1 MMKLYLDEK
10 RSEMN
15 LKTGKIIP
23 SILAAVLI
31 LAGITARYSGLGF
44 ISIDMKGFLFLWY
57 DEILKGGFSSLS
69 ESFSNYTPPY
79 LYLLW
84 IATKT
89 HDFLPKIAAIKSISI
104 LFDLLNGFW
113 IYKIIS
119 IKYPKGWN
127 ALLGAAIFLSLPT
140 VILNSSFWGQA
151 DSIYTCFLLAS
162 LYFLLNDRPL
172 PAIVFFGIS
181 LSFKAQAVFFAPLLL
196 LLLFRKRIPLPY
208 FGLIPVVYALLMLPA
223 MLAGHPLFALLTIY
237 FNQANQYSYLSL
249 NAPNLYT
256 FISNEHY
263 TEVVFLGILITSI
276 ITSLWVGIYAKKIKT
291 FTPDIIVFCAF
302 ISVAMVPFLLP
313 KMHDRYFYLADI
325 LSLLVAFYFPRLWF
339 FALGYQIVSG
349 MAYYIFLVLP
359 PFDPFSSTVLT
370 VAALTHLAM
379 ILIATVVQ
387 WHTIN
392 ESSPSPEAGVKNIP
406 YLDAIKNTMN
416 NIKYFLLKHNNLI
429 LFGVILII
437 GILARVW
444 DFGDTPPGLNPDE
457 ASIGVEAYYLY
468 KFGVDRYGLSYPVHL
483 ISWGSGQNA
492 LYAYLLIPF
501 IVLKGINAF
510 AIRLPMM
517 IAGILSLPLI
527 YIAGKRLLGEKF
539 ALLAMFLMAVSPWH
553 IVNSRWAVESNIMP
567 FFFLAGF
574 TALTL
579 ANTKNWWFLISSLCF
594 ALCLY
599 AYGTAYVGVPIFLL
613 LTIPLLLALKR
624 VTIKQI
630 VVGAIAFILLAFPI
644 GLFLVVNTLQLET
657 MHLGAVTIP
666 RLPVEARYE
675 TMAAVFGESPLQ
687 ALAAN
692 FRIMFNVLWTQSDA
706 FPWNFVEPFGYFY
719 KITFPLVLA
728 GFILTLPFKFIKE
741 NHVERWLIAAWMI
754 ASIFVGIIHPINLT
768 RLNIIFTPILFSI
781 AIFIL
786 WLDKRIAHTIPV
798 TVSILMIG
806 FIFFTQ
812 AYHGEEYRRRASG
825 IFNEG
830 IIPAIQYAVQNSD
843 NTLICFTEER
853 YSFYI
858 YVLLTQRFHPS
869 EYVDELDWIA
879 PKDPADPARTP
890 RALKQFRF
898 KTNDCLDSPDA
909 IYILTLGEKPPNT
922 IVDYK
927 DKKFVKFRVHLPK

>member
-1 MMKLYLDEK
+1 
-10 RSEMN
+10 MN
-15 LKTGKIIP
+15 LDTGKIIR
-23 SILAAVLI
+23 SVLAATLI

-44 ISIDMKGFLFLWY
+44 ISIDMNGFLFLWY

-84 IATKT
+84 VATKT
-89 HDFLPKIAAIKSISI
+89 HAFLPKIAAIKSISI
-104 LFDLLNGFW
+104 LFDLINGFW
-113 IYKIIS
+113 IYKIVS
-119 IKYPKGWN
+119 IKYPKGWT

-151 DSIYTCFLLAS
+151 DSVYTCFLLAS
-162 LYFLLNDRPL
+162 LYCLLKDKPL
-172 PAIVFFGIS
+172 PAIVFLGIS
-181 LSFKAQAVFFAPLLL
+181 LSFKAQAVFFSPLLL
-196 LLLFRKRIPLPY
+196 LLLFRKRVPLLY
-208 FGLIPVVYALLMLPA
+208 FGLVPMVYVLLMLPA
-223 MLAGHPLFALLTIY
+223 MLAGRPLLDLLTIY

-249 NAPNLYT
+249 NAPNLYI
-256 FISNEHY
+256 FVSNEYY
-263 TEVVFLGILITSI
+263 TKGVFLGILITLI
-276 ITSLWVGIYAKKIKT
+276 ILSLWVGIYVKKIKT
-291 FTPDIIVFCAF
+291 FTPEIVVFCAF

-325 LSLLVAFYFPRLWF
+325 LSLLAVFYFPRLWF

-359 PFDPFSSTVLT
+359 PFDPFGSTVLT
-370 VAALTHLAM
+370 VAAQTHLAII
-379 ILIATVVQ
+379 ILAAGIQ
-387 WHTIN
+387 WHIIDKSHPST
-392 ESSPSPEAGVKNIP
+392 ESGVKNSP
-406 YLDAIKNTMN
+406 SLDMIKNIMN
-416 NIKYFLLKHNNLI
+416 NVRYFLLKHNNLI
-429 LFGVILII
+429 LFGVILAI
-437 GILARVW
+437 GILARAW
-444 DFGDTPPGLNPDE
+444 DFGDMPPGLNPDE

-501 IVLKGINAF
+501 VALKGINAF
-510 AIRLPMM
+510 AVRLPMM
-517 IAGILSLPLI
+517 LAGILSLPLI

-539 ALLAMFLMAVSPWH
+539 ALLAMFFMAVSPWH

-579 ANTKNWWFLISSLCF
+579 ANTKNWWFLAASLCF

-599 AYGTAYVGVPIFLL
+599 AYGTAYVGVPVFLL
-613 LTIPLLLALKR
+613 LTIPLLLKLKR
-624 VTIKQI
+624 VNIKQ
-630 VVGAIAFILLAFPI
+630 VNVGAIAFILFAFPI
-644 GLFLVVNTLQLET
+644 GLFLAINTLQLET
-657 MHLGAVTIP
+657 LQLGAVTIP

-675 TMAAVFGESPLQ
+675 TMAAVFGESPFQ

-692 FRIMFNVLWTQSDA
+692 ARIMFDVLWTQSDA

-719 KITFPLVLA
+719 KITFPLVLV
-728 GFILTLPFKFIKE
+728 GFILTLPFKFVNE

-754 ASIFVGIIHPINLT
+754 ASILVGIVHPINLT

-786 WLDKRIAHTIPV
+786 WLDKRIPHIIPV
-798 TVSILMIG
+798 TVSVLMIG

-812 AYHGEEYRRRASG
+812 AYHGEEYRKRASG

-843 NTLICFTEER
+843 SLICFTEER

-869 EYVDELDWIA
+869 EYVDDLDWIA
-879 PKDPADPARTP
+879 PEDPADPARTP

-898 KTNDCLDSPDA
+898 KLNDCLDYPDA
-909 IYILTLGEKPPNT
+909 VYILTLREEPPNT
-922 IVDYK
+922 IVDYR
-927 DKKFVKFRVHLPK
+927 DRKFEKFRVHLPK